1 MADKDKE
8 AKPAAAGAKS
18 AKKPGLRPDM
28 ATLLGL
34 LLAMGGIL
42 GGLILEKGQ
51 IQDVAQATAA
61 LIVLGG
67 TIGAVMVTTPMPIV
81 LRAFAGLSAVFFE
94 RPGNAGEIIPMLIGY
109 ATKARKGGIVSL
121 ETEA

>member
-1 MADKDKE
+1 MADKE
-8 AKPAAAGAKS
+8 AKPAAAGPKS

-34 LLAMGGIL
+34 ALALGGIL
-42 GGLILEKGQ
+42 GGLSLEKGK

-67 TIGAVMVTTPMPIV
+67 TIGAVMVTTPMSV
-81 LRAFAGLSAVFFE
+81 MLRAFRGLGAVFFE
-94 RPGNAGEIIPMLIGY
+94 RPGGAGEIVQVLIGY
-109 ATKARKGGIVSL
+109 ATKARKGGIV
-121 ETEA
+121 

>member
-1 MADKDKE
+1 MAEKPATKT
-8 AKPAAAGAKS
+8 KSPAAAPKGPGA
-18 AKKPGLRPDM
+18 RPDI
-28 ATLLGL
+28 ATLAGIGL
-34 LLAMGGIL
+34 AAAGIL

-81 LRAFAGLSAVFFE
+81 LRAFGGLSAVFFE

-121 ETEA
+121 ET